1 MPLDFERHT
10 WVEID
15 LDALCH
21 NWALVKQRA
30 GDLPL
35 CAVVKA
41 DAYGHGAVP
50 CARIF
55 AQEGASWLA
64 VSCLA
69 EASQLRRAGLT
80 LPILILGYT
89 QPGFAQTLA
98 SQNLTQTCFSPEYAS
113 LLSREATA
121 AGVTVSVHL
130 KADTGMGRI
139 GFDLRTDFDTAVQQM
154 LAVYDLPGLQVTGM
168 FQHFSVA
175 DSDAPE
181 DLAYTENQHALFCR
195 AYQAMAA
202 AGHAPA
208 LLHCDNS
215 AATLRHP
222 DWPAGLPAERCMA
235 RPGIVLYGFAPD
247 NSAPL
252 ASQLRP
258 VMRLKSLVSQVKTLQ
273 PGQDAG
279 YGRAFTATKP
289 TRIATLCVGYAD
301 GYPRSLSCGRGVAE
315 IHGMPAPVVGRVCM
329 DQLLV
334 DVSNIPGVQ
343 AGDEAILWGGSVSDT
358 AQTIADKLG
367 TISYEVLCMPSRRV
381 PRIYRRGN
389 QLIEV
394 ADYLS
399 DGT

>member
-15 LDALCH
+15 LDALCA
-21 NWALVKQRA
+21 NWQTVQGRA

-50 CARIF
+50 CARAF
-55 AQEGASWLA
+55 AQSGAAWLA

-69 EASQLRRAGLT
+69 EATQLRRAGLT

-89 QPGFAQTLA
+89 QPGFAPVLA
-98 SQNLTQTCFSPEYAS
+98 EQNLTQTCFSPEYAA
-113 LLSREATA
+113 LLSRVAQTS
-121 AGVTVSVHL
+121 GVTVDVHL

-139 GFDLRTDFDTAVQQM
+139 GFDLRTDFSAAVQQM
-154 LAVYDLPGLQVTGM
+154 LDVYALPGLRVTGM

-175 DSDAPE
+175 DSDAPG
-181 DLAYTENQHALFCR
+181 DVDYTEAQHALFCK
-195 AYQAMAA
+195 AYQALEA

-215 AATLRHP
+215 AATLTHP
-222 DWPAGLPAERCMA
+222 DWPAGLPADRCMA

-247 NSAPL
+247 NSPL
-252 ASQLRP
+252 ANQLRP
-258 VMRLKSLVSQVKTLQ
+258 VMQLKSLVSQVKTLQ
-273 PGQDAG
+273 PGQSAG
-279 YGRAFTATKP
+279 YGRAFTADAP

-301 GYPRSLSCGRGVAE
+301 GYPRSLSCGKGVAE
-315 IHGMPAPVVGRVCM
+315 IHGMPAPIVGRVCM

-334 DVSNIPGVQ
+334 DVSKIPGVL

-358 AQTIADKLG
+358 AQTIADKVG
-367 TISYEVLCMPSRRV
+367 TIPYEVLCMPSRRV

-389 QLIEV
+389 HLIEV
-394 ADYLS
+394 ADYLK
-399 DGT
+399 D

>member
-15 LDALCH
+15 LNALLH
-21 NWALVKQRA
+21 NWNVVQQRA
-30 GDLPL
+30 DKLPL

-50 CARIF
+50 CARAF
-55 AQEGASWLA
+55 AQAGAAWLA

-69 EASQLRRAGLT
+69 EATQLRRAGLA

-89 QPGFAQTLA
+89 QPSFAPMLA
-98 SQNLTQTCFSPEYAS
+98 QQNLTQTCFSPEYAA
-113 LLSREATA
+113 LLSQEAQS

-139 GFDLRTDFDTAVQQM
+139 GFDLRTDFDAAIAQM

-175 DSDAPE
+175 DSEAP
-181 DLAYTENQHALFCR
+181 DDIAYTNEQYSLFCR
-195 AYQAMAA
+195 AYQALEQ
-202 AGHAPA
+202 AGHAPE

-215 AATLRHP
+215 AATLLHP
-222 DWPAGLPAERCMA
+222 DWPSGLPANRCMA

-247 NSAPL
+247 GTHL
-252 ASQLRP
+252 EQDLHP
-258 VMRLKSLVSQVKTLQ
+258 VMQLKTLVSQVKTLQ
-273 PGQDAG
+273 PGQSAG
-279 YGRAFTATKP
+279 YGRAFTASEP

-301 GYPRSLSCGRGVAE
+301 GYPRSLSCGKGVAE
-315 IHGMPAPVVGRVCM
+315 IHGIAAPVIGRVCM
-329 DQLLV
+329 DQMLV
-334 DVSNIPGVQ
+334 DVSHIPQVK
-343 AGDEAILWGGSVSDT
+343 AGDEAILWGGKVSDT
-358 AQTIADKLG
+358 AQTIADKIG
-367 TISYEVLCMPSRRV
+367 TIPYEVLCMPSRRV
-381 PRIYRRGN
+381 PRLYRQGE

-394 ADYLS
+394 ADYLN
-399 DGT
+399 D

>member
-15 LDALCH
+15 LDALHH
-21 NWALVKQRA
+21 NWNVVQACA
-30 GDLPL
+30 GKLPL

-50 CARIF
+50 CARAF
-55 AQEGASWLA
+55 AQAGAAWLA

-69 EASQLRRAGLT
+69 EATQLRRAGLT

-89 QPGFAQTLA
+89 QPGFAPMLA
-98 SQNLTQTCFSPEYAS
+98 QQNLTQTCFSPEYAQ
-113 LLSREATA
+113 LLSQQAQA

-139 GFDLRTDFDTAVQQM
+139 GFDLRTDFDVAVAQM

-175 DSDAPE
+175 DSEAP
-181 DLAYTENQHALFCR
+181 DDITYTNEQYALFCR
-195 AYQAMAA
+195 AYEALAK
-202 AGHAPA
+202 AGRAPE

-215 AATLRHP
+215 AATLLHP
-222 DWPAGLPAERCMA
+222 DWPAGLPANRCMA

-247 NSAPL
+247 GTHL
-252 ASQLRP
+252 EQDLHP
-258 VMRLKSLVSQVKTLQ
+258 VMQLKTLVSQVKTLQ
-273 PGQDAG
+273 PGQSAG
-279 YGRAFTATKP
+279 YGRAFTASQP

-301 GYPRSLSCGRGVAE
+301 GYPRSLSCGKGVAE
-315 IHGMPAPVVGRVCM
+315 IHGIAAPVVGRVCM
-329 DQLLV
+329 DQMLV
-334 DVSNIPGVQ
+334 DVSHIPQVK

-358 AQTIADKLG
+358 AQTIADKIG
-367 TISYEVLCMPSRRV
+367 TIPYEVLCMPSRRV
-381 PRIYRRGN
+381 PRLYRQGDR
-389 QLIEV
+389 LIEV
-394 ADYLS
+394 ADYLN
-399 DGT
+399 D